1 MIPMTWLIWII
12 VAYACG
18 SIPFGVLIA
27 RTKGVDIRSV
37 GSGNI
42 GATNVGRI
50 LGKKFGIACFILD
63 ALKGGIPVLLAG
75 ITQQT
80 LGETLATLSV
90 ANAWWWLGTA
100 VAAILGHSFSPW
112 LGFKGGKGVA
122 TAFGSML
129 AMWPVMGIP
138 AIIALLV
145 WVVGLVATRMMSLAS
160 MIGAMALPIV
170 ILVDIFRR
178 NATTSGLPFLLVT
191 ILLASFVVF
200 RHRRN
205 IARMHE
211 GTRTKNLNSD
221 RKAQRLPNDPP
232 QEIGTIN
239 LCEDPPLSDVAFAR
253 DCHSFQASKTNLLS
267 FGSTCAGTKLAESP
281 SLPICATV
289 EAASD

>member
-211 GTRTKNLNSD
+211 GTEPR
-221 RKAQRLPNDPP
+221 
-232 QEIGTIN
+232 I
-239 LCEDPPLSDVAFAR
+239 
-253 DCHSFQASKTNLLS
+253 
-267 FGSTCAGTKLAESP
+267 
-281 SLPICATV
+281 
-289 EAASD
+289 